1 MSNKLVRHDVDL
13 SHLPALTEQQK
24 AQLGALENQAESEIG
39 HSEIGPL
46 TDAFWKVVK
55 RGRPSRFS

>member
-1 MSNKLVRHDVDL
+1 MSKTLVRHEVDL
-13 SHLPALTEQQK
+13 SHLPALTKQQK
-24 AQLGALENQAESEIG
+24 AQLGALENQAE
-39 HSEIGPL
+39 SEIGPL